1 MYLSLPFSAKYN
13 VCCRLSAPQ
22 CLLELSVFLQMFGF
36 KQVLKSLSVST
47 RLSNTVIRR
56 WGHLVSIPEQVS
68 LAELCGKQQV
78 VSLLS
83 RNLT

>member
-1 MYLSLPFSAKYN
+1 MYLTLPFSAKYN

-22 CLLELSVFLQMFGF
+22 CLLELSGF
-36 KQVLKSLSVST
+36 CKCLGLKELIGVDKA
-47 RLSNTVIRR
+47 LKHCNKAL
-56 WGHLVSIPEQVS
+56 GHLVSLPEQVS

-83 RNLT
+83 RNLS